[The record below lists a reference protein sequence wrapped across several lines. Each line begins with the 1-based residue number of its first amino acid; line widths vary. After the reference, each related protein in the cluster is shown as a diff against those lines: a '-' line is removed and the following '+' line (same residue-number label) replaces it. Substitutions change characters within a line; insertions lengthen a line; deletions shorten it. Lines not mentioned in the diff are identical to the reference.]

1 MSTRDPQKKLILIKG
16 KKGNS
21 GVKFD
26 DKGED
31 SVIEVSFNPTEYSL
45 DKTNVYSEAAIPG
58 LGSPIIQFNRGNIRT
73 LSLEL
78 LLDAYS
84 NGKGGN
90 LFKKK
95 YIDKLEKLV
104 NLDGELHAPPPC
116 KVLWGNLEFIGVLE
130 SLKKRYIL
138 FSEDGKPVRARVTL
152 SFKEYKPVEIQV
164 KGSPT
169 SSPDRT
175 KRYLVKEGD
184 SLWQISDEAY
194 GEPGYWRFIADA
206 NNIENPRFL
215 EIGKEIVIP
224 PLSEK

>member
-1 MSTRDPQKKLILIKG
+1 MSTNDSQKKLILIKG
-16 KKGNS
+16 KKGNG

-26 DKGED
+26 NKGQD
-31 SVIEVSFNPTEYSL
+31 SVIKVSFNPTEYSL

-78 LLDAYS
+78 LLDTYT
-84 NGKGGN
+84 NGKGED
-90 LFKKK
+90 LKDK
-95 YIDKLEKLV
+95 YINKLEKLV
-104 NLDGELHAPPPC
+104 ELDGELHAPPPC
-116 KVLWGNLEFIGVLE
+116 KVLWGTLEFIGVLE
-130 SLKKRYIL
+130 SLRKKYVL
-138 FSEDGKPVRARVTL
+138 FLEDGTPVRARVTL

-164 KGSPT
+164 KETSS

-175 KRYLVKEGD
+175 KRHLVKEGD

-206 NNIENPRFL
+206 NHIENPRFL
-215 EIGKEIVIP
+215 ETGKEIIIP

>member
-1 MSTRDPQKKLILIKG
+1 MSTKDAEKKLIIIKG

-26 DKGED
+26 KSQG
-31 SVIEVSFNPTEYSL
+31 SVIEVCFNPTEYSL

-78 LLDAYS
+78 LLDTYS
-84 NGKGGN
+84 NGKGED
-90 LFKKK
+90 LKEK
-95 YIDKLEKLV
+95 YINKLEQLV
-104 NLDGELHAPPPC
+104 EMDGELHAPPPC
-116 KVLWGNLEFIGVLE
+116 KVLWGTLEFTGVLE
-130 SLKKRYIL
+130 SLRKKYVL
-138 FSEDGKPVRARVTL
+138 FSEDGTPVRARVTL

-164 KGSPT
+164 KESPA

-175 KRYLVKEGD
+175 KRYLIKEGD

-206 NNIENPRFL
+206 NNIDNPELL
-215 EIGKEIVIP
+215 ETGREIIIP